1 MLRQKPN
8 REVNPRERPRE
19 SIADRQSVCLVLWR
33 CVGDGI
39 VLLYD
44 LSEFNLLKFMD
55 TQILATDHV
64 LHANLAKFVCVH
76 SNSGHVHAL
85 NVGAGLQSE
94 S

>member
-1 MLRQKPN
+1 M
-8 REVNPRERPRE
+8 E
-19 SIADRQSVCLVLWR
+19 SFFSTIYQNLMKLVHFDTVKAILVCSN
-33 CVGDGI
+33 GFI
-39 VLLYD
+39 N
-44 LSEFNLLKFMD
+44 SNLLKFMD
-55 TQILATDHV
+55 TQSLATYHV

>member
-1 MLRQKPN
+1 M
-8 REVNPRERPRE
+8 E
-19 SIADRQSVCLVLWR
+19 SFFSTIYQNLMQLVHFVTVKAILVCSN
-33 CVGDGI
+33 GFI
-39 VLLYD
+39 N
-44 LSEFNLLKFMD
+44 SNLLKFMD
-55 TQILATDHV
+55 TQSLATDHV